1 MAGELDFLQQLLQL
15 QQNGTGFL
23 GSTPSFT
30 PGYTFANTANA
41 MMPNVQA
48 AMSGLTGVANTAV
61 DTTKDIAGG
70 ASGLTKAMPF
80 IGLGLTAVSTL
91 MSAAEAG
98 KLADAKRAADR
109 ENERL
114 VMEATRLKE
123 QNAYAAKQVP
133 VQAYERAYRE
143 NTAASSEAI
152 NRLAQDQ
159 RSLIGGAQ
167 GVQEATIEGQAQ
179 NTERLADRLFNKA
192 MTDAGAEMAI
202 NQDLSKLYLDQA
214 QGASVASMAAEKAKI
229 AQQQAM
235 LQGAGGMITQGLGAI
250 NTYGTGI
257 ATPDDKIQGLL
268 SGTSFARPATQPNQ
282 AQLLQMISQ
291 NPNLLMQLLGQQ
303 KSTIG

>member
-1 MAGELDFLQQLLQL
+1 MNELDFLQQLLQL

-23 GSTPSFT
+23 GSTTQYRSPITAST
-30 PGYTFANTANA
+30 IMPG
-41 MMPNVQA
+41 VQA
-48 AMSGLTGVANTAV
+48 AMSGLTGIGAASGAAGAASGAANGAAEV
-61 DTTKDIAGG
+61 AGG
-70 ASGLTKAMPF
+70 AAGFMPF
-80 IGLGLTAVSTL
+80 VGLGLTAVSTL

-114 VMEATRLKE
+114 VLEATRLKE

-143 NTAASSEAI
+143 NTAAEGQAI
-152 NRLAQDQ
+152 NTLAQDQ
-159 RSLIGGAQ
+159 RSLIGGVQ
-167 GVQEATIEGQAQ
+167 GVREAGIEGQAQ
-179 NTERLADRLFNKA
+179 NTERLADRLYNKA

-214 QGASVASMAAEKAKI
+214 KGASVASMAAEKAKI

-235 LQGAGGMITQGLGAI
+235 LQGVGGMVTQGLGAI

-257 ATPDDKIQGLL
+257 ATPEDKIQGLL
-268 SGTSFARPATQPNQ
+268 SGTSFARPAAQTAQGIDLKTLQ
-282 AQLLQMISQ
+282 A
-291 NPNLLMQLLGQQ
+291 LMQLMGQQ
-303 KSTIG
+303 PKSTIV

>member
-1 MAGELDFLQQLLQL
+1 MNELDFLQQLLQL
-15 QQNGTGFL
+15 QQNGAPFS

-41 MMPNVQA
+41 MMPGVQA
-48 AMSGLTGVANTAV
+48 AMSGLTGVGAA
-61 DTTKDIAGG
+61 AGA
-70 ASGLTKAMPF
+70 ASGAAGAASGAAGAASGAAGFMPF
-80 IGLGLTAVSTL
+80 VGLGLTAVSTL
-91 MSAAEAG
+91 MSASEAG

-114 VMEATRLKE
+114 VLEATRLKE

-133 VQAYERAYRE
+133 VQAYERAFRE

-167 GVQEATIEGQAQ
+167 GVQEATIEGQAK
-179 NTERLADRLFNKA
+179 NTEALADRLFNKA
-192 MTDAGAEMAI
+192 MIDAKAETEI

-235 LQGAGGMITQGLGAI
+235 LQGVGGMVTQGLGAI

-257 ATPDDKIQGLL
+257 ATPDDKIKGLL
-268 SGTSFARPATQPNQ
+268 EGTSFARPAAQTSQGMDPKMMQ
-282 AQLLQMISQ
+282 AFAQFL
-291 NPNLLMQLLGQQ
+291 
-303 KSTIG
+303 KTYTV

>member
-23 GSTPSFT
+23 GSTTQYRSPIT
-30 PGYTFANTANA
+30 VNTVLPG
-41 MMPNVQA
+41 VQA
-48 AMSGLTGVANTAV
+48 AMSGLTGLGSA
-61 DTTKDIAGG
+61 AGAASG
-70 ASGLTKAMPF
+70 AAGAASGLTTAMPF

-123 QNAYAAKQVP
+123 QNAYAATQVP
-133 VQAYERAYRE
+133 IQAYERAFRE
-143 NTAASSEAI
+143 NTAASSEAM

-167 GVQEATIEGQAQ
+167 GVQEATIEGQAK

-214 QGASVASMAAEKAKI
+214 KGASVASMAADKAMI

-257 ATPDDKIQGLL
+257 ATPEDKIQGLL
-268 SGTSFARPATQPNQ
+268 SGTSFARPAAQSTQGVDLKTLQ
-282 AQLLQMISQ
+282 A
-291 NPNLLMQLLGQQ
+291 LMQLMGQQQ
-303 KSTIG
+303 KSPIV

>member
-23 GSTPSFT
+23 GSTTQYRSPIT
-30 PGYTFANTANA
+30 VNTVLPG
-41 MMPNVQA
+41 VQA
-48 AMSGLTGVANTAV
+48 AMSGLTGLGSA
-61 DTTKDIAGG
+61 AGAASG
-70 ASGLTKAMPF
+70 AAGAASGAAGAASGLTTAMPF

-123 QNAYAAKQVP
+123 QNAYAATQVP
-133 VQAYERAYRE
+133 IQAYERAFRE
-143 NTAASSEAI
+143 NTAASSEAM

-167 GVQEATIEGQAQ
+167 GVQEATIEGQAK

-214 QGASVASMAAEKAKI
+214 KGASVASMAADKAMI

-257 ATPDDKIQGLL
+257 ATPEDKIQGLL
-268 SGTSFARPATQPNQ
+268 SGTSFARPAAQSTQGVDLKTLQ
-282 AQLLQMISQ
+282 A
-291 NPNLLMQLLGQQ
+291 LMQLMGQQQ
-303 KSTIG
+303 KSPIV

>member
-15 QQNGTGFL
+15 QQNGAPFL

-30 PGYTFANTANA
+30 PGYTFTNA

-48 AMSGLTGVANTAV
+48 AMSGLTGIGSAAGAASGAAGA
-61 DTTKDIAGG
+61 AGG
-70 ASGLTKAMPF
+70 AAGAAGGAAGFMPF
-80 IGLGLTAVSTL
+80 VGLGLTAVSTL
-91 MSAAEAG
+91 MSASEAG

-114 VMEATRLKE
+114 VLEATRLKE

-133 VQAYERAYRE
+133 VQAYERAFRE

-167 GVQEATIEGQAQ
+167 GVQEATIEGQAK
-179 NTERLADRLFNKA
+179 NTEALADRLFNKA
-192 MTDAGAEMAI
+192 MIDAKAETEI

-214 QGASVASMAAEKAKI
+214 KGASVASMAAEKAKI

-235 LQGAGGMITQGLGAI
+235 LQGVGGMVTQGLGAI

-257 ATPDDKIQGLL
+257 ATPEDKIQGLL
-268 SGTSFARPATQPNQ
+268 GGTSFARPAAQTAQGIDLKTLQ
-282 AQLLQMISQ
+282 A
-291 NPNLLMQLLGQQ
+291 LMQLMGQQ
-303 KSTIG
+303 PKSTLV